1 MLDEVQAHLRIPIE
15 AEIDFFDLELLRE
28 TVT

>member
-1 MLDEVQAHLRIPIE
+1 MLGEVQAHLRIPIA
-15 AEIDFFDLELLRE
+15 AEMDSFDLELLRE